1 MRSTRSVSS
10 LGRSLSAVLLSVMMV
25 TVAVSTVVPDSAMA
39 NTLRWELDEK
49 PYDRMGMPEKIGSNL
64 RMGVLGVFDSL
75 ANGLFSGFAIL
86 TPAGGS
92 LVSKLATIVGDVVGL
107 VDNNPA
113 TKYVTQ
119 GILSRQLLRFGVG
132 GKGLHT
138 KLVVIHDTEF
148 MGKNL
153 DNDAYLGDVAFHT
166 EVYGHQSNLA
176 TLGTVILGDI
186 LIRPAGYLITI
197 FGARDTGQRMNEY
210 GLDLIQRGTKVNFL

>member
-10 LGRSLSAVLLSVMMV
+10 LGRGLSAVLLSVMMV

-39 NTLRWELDEK
+39 NTLRWELEEN
-49 PYDRMGMPEKIGSNL
+49 PYDRMSMLEKCGSNL
-64 RMGVLGVFDSL
+64 RMGVLGVIDSF

-132 GKGLHT
+132 ARGLHT
-138 KLVVIHDTEF
+138 KLGIIHDTEF